1 MSASMQIRLPDSLKE
16 RVQTYSKKDG
26 VSMNQLI
33 LLATSEYVARLE
45 MTDNRKNGI
54 SDLKI
59 EELLSKIPSI
69 PVTDPNDKLP
79 EDWNITEFDKVK

>member
-1 MSASMQIRLPDSLKE
+1 MSASMQIRLPDSLKD

-45 MTDNRKNGI
+45 MNDNRKSGI
-54 SDLKI
+54 SDMKI

-79 EDWNITEFDKVK
+79 DNWDISEFDKDK